1 MPVSAMTSNGKTKAT
16 PEVKLAVLGRAGVG
30 KSGKIFIYKSSFVQI
45 ASQKNSFQ
53 VPIWFSAHLLKQL
66 KTLHLFL

>member
-30 KSGKIFIYKSSFVQI
+30 KSGKISLVKVLSYR
-45 ASQKNSFQ
+45 
-53 VPIWFSAHLLKQL
+53 
-66 KTLHLFL
+66 

>member
-30 KSGKIFIYKSSFVQI
+30 KSGKISLVKVLSYRRILIHFKYPFGLVH
-45 ASQKNSFQ
+45 AY
-53 VPIWFSAHLLKQL
+53 
-66 KTLHLFL
+66 